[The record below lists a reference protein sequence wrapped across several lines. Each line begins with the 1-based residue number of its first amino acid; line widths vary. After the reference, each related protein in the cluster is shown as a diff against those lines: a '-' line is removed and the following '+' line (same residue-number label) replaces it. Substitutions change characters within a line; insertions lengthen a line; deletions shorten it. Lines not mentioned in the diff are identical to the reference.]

1 VDVHDSLGVLLIR
14 VGRGDDEG
22 HHRAAGQRR
31 QLCPPEDPLAA
42 LLVGV
47 FAFTLLYL
55 YLMALRLRVGR
66 LEDRVV
72 AEALS
77 PRVGQ
82 SPESLLAGG
91 EDGAGDGSAG
101 TAEPQEVSA
110 RG

>member
-1 VDVHDSLGVLLIR
+1 MGIVGFLDVPIVQLSVTWWRSLHQGPTVRLLGKSTI
-14 VGRGDDEG
+14 
-22 HHRAAGQRR
+22 A
-31 QLCPPEDPLAA
+31 PIMLAA

-55 YLMALRLRVGR
+55 YLMTLRLRVGR
-66 LEDRVV
+66 LEDRLV

-82 SPESLLAGG
+82 SAEQLLAA
-91 EDGAGDGSAG
+91 DDPRVAPPH
-101 TAEPQEVSA
+101 EPQSEEVPA